1 MIDSFDFLDFVNK
14 SAETKLAFTT
24 SYKLNLFLSE
34 GNKMFPNDSY
44 STKDEDENDLNFESG
59 FFGIMNVSGK
69 EEEIPSI
76 VLKEEKTEDD
86 SFAYYFNSCKET
98 NSKNEFCGQKRKLF
112 KVNYRK
118 RFDEFHDMEEE
129 SGSNEKIFLENKAL
143 PTIKRRRENQDNIRK
158 KLKTVFFNNF
168 LRKKI
173 NEILRR
179 KQSRLYFEKFP
190 ISFVND
196 IRKSTNKD
204 IINISLLEI
213 ILKKELYNE
222 NDLSNY
228 YHNLKVIE
236 NKETSENEELKEIL
250 NKKYCELFEEYINSK
265 EFNIDEIN
273 RLKNNNLED
282 VYIKRYIYQAKHFME
297 YFAE

>member
-1 MIDSFDFLDFVNK
+1 MGLEHEQHFHRRGFRLGQDTVPFASRLRSHRKFCMVNSVQECLPGVMLQKK
-14 SAETKLAFTT
+14 S
-24 SYKLNLFLSE
+24 
-34 GNKMFPNDSY
+34 
-44 STKDEDENDLNFESG
+44 
-59 FFGIMNVSGK
+59 
-69 EEEIPSI
+69 
-76 VLKEEKTEDD
+76 
-86 SFAYYFNSCKET
+86 
-98 NSKNEFCGQKRKLF
+98 Q
-112 KVNYRK
+112 
-118 RFDEFHDMEEE
+118 
-129 SGSNEKIFLENKAL
+129 IFLENKAL